1 MLLPQLEKRIQ
12 AVKAEPPQDGPA
24 AMEAPEPAKDPAHLG
39 KFLSQLMEDPDTRKL
54 IGEQQRMMFN
64 QMYGPLIKQLGLN
77 PKEAELFKDLLS
89 EQMMHGTE
97 RASALFG
104 SSEADRKELM
114 SQLSADQKKFED
126 QIQEFLGDGLYAQY
140 KDYQQTVGE
149 RVQLNMFRQSSGS
162 EHPLT
167 DAQVEQLLQIVSEE
181 KRNAAAITGQPLPGV
196 DNAQNF
202 EMMLSEERVE
212 TMLRAQELASQQV
225 IERAKTI
232 LNPEQA
238 EEFAAFQNNQLE
250 MVRMGISMA
259 RKMMGQD
266 QESAEKKRR

>member
-1 MLLPQLEKRIQ
+1 
-12 AVKAEPPQDGPA
+12 
-24 AMEAPEPAKDPAHLG
+24 
-39 KFLSQLMEDPDTRKL
+39 
-54 IGEQQRMMFN
+54 
-64 QMYGPLIKQLGLN
+64 
-77 PKEAELFKDLLS
+77 
-89 EQMMHGTE
+89 MMHGTE

-140 KDYQQTVGE
+140 KEYQQTVGE
-149 RVQLNMFRQSSGS
+149 RVQLNMFRQTSGS

-238 EEFAAFQNNQLE
+238 EEFAAFQNNQFV
-250 MVRMGISMA
+250 MMRMGVSMA
-259 RKMMGQD
+259 RKMVGQD